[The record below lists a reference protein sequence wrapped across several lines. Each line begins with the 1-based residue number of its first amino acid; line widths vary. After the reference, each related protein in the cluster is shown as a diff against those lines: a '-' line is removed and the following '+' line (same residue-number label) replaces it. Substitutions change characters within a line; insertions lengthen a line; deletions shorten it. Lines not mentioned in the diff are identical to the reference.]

1 MLGLT
6 SACSAGSALA
16 CCGAVVKPWYWK
28 GCWNDAGPWVCE
40 SQRPQRTPATHVL
53 EAIRV
58 LNRPKLAGETMRA
71 GLNYLATVA
80 PQKLRWGRATRMV
93 TSLRPPDRR

>member
-1 MLGLT
+1 MPVPGF
-6 SACSAGSALA
+6 
-16 CCGAVVKPWYWK
+16 VKAR
-28 GCWNDAGPWVCE
+28 G
-40 SQRPQRTPATHVL
+40 PQRTPATHVL
-53 EAIRV
+53 KAIRV

-71 GLNYLATVA
+71 DLNYLATVA